1 MKFNILRFIVFIVVY
16 LVLCW
21 LIDTLLN
28 TSGTLWNDILRGVV
42 MIVLF
47 SLSNWLDKNGYNSW
61 SKVSGLFKKK

>member
-1 MKFNILRFIVFIVVY
+1 
-16 LVLCW
+16 
-21 LIDTLLN
+21 
-28 TSGTLWNDILRGVV
+28 